1 MESLLPGLPY
11 FLWLLTTA
19 NVLWSI
25 AICGTAAALAY
36 RPLTR
41 RFGWP
46 RWPTALALA
55 SFAVIAVITFTPP
68 VNGWLPAGRP
78 HDCLAITR
86 TDLVHAV
93 THFGRGI
100 QEKLNILM
108 LVPLGF
114 FLTLATRRPARC
126 AAAMLLF
133 PALIEIVQGS
143 FSGRHCSP
151 LDWTDNAAGGLI
163 GVAAALAWLAHR
175 NKAGAR

>member
-1 MESLLPGLPY
+1 VPGLPY

-19 NVLWSI
+19 HVLWSI
-25 AICGTAAALAY
+25 AICGGLAALAY

-41 RFGWP
+41 GLGWP
-46 RWPTALALA
+46 RWPAAFTLVSL
-55 SFAVIAVITFTPP
+55 AVIAVVTLTPP

-86 TDLVHAV
+86 ADVVHAV
-93 THFGRGI
+93 THFGRGV
-100 QEKLNILM
+100 QEKLNIAM

-114 FLTLATRRPARC
+114 FGTLASARPVRC
-126 AAAMLLF
+126 AAAMVLL

-143 FSGRHCSP
+143 FAGRHCSP

-163 GVAAALAWLAHR
+163 GVGLALLWRLPAKR
-175 NKAGAR
+175 GNSAGL